1 MGADILNDKE
11 IAHFV
16 FGSPENESVLSASL
30 AFPEN
35 AVMAFHWSQPKI
47 TRRWMTREV
56 LKKSLGPSPI
66 IESEIFRGPLF
77 VVLAILPACHRTI
90 TI

>member
-1 MGADILNDKE
+1 VPFVDVVGTDILNDKE

-47 TRRWMTREV
+47 TGGRMAR
-56 LKKSLGPSPI
+56 
-66 IESEIFRGPLF
+66 
-77 VVLAILPACHRTI
+77 
-90 TI
+90 